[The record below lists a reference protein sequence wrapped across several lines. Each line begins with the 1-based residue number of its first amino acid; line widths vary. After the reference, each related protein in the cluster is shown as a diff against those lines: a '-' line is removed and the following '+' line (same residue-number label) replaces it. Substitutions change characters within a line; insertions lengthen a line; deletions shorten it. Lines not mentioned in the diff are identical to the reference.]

1 METNIYVEQL
11 LARNCSPVMAGIKPA
26 NLVSADLQKLPQDI
40 ESVLAQYE
48 QNFSGRGICFRVL
61 CRCERRVLILVY
73 SQSQL
78 QQAQQQPQV
87 ASFLQQCGYHMES
100 SLQERVYK
108 LGEKIRQ
115 SGEFP
120 HEIGLFLGYPLEDV
134 EGFIRH
140 KGQNFLYSGC
150 WKVYHDVERK
160 QQLFARY
167 IQCRNAV
174 CHQLQMGRS
183 LSRLF
188 CAGCTAQAQ

>member
-1 METNIYVEQL
+1 MEKNAYVEQL
-11 LARNCSPVMAGIKPA
+11 LARNCSPVLAGIKPA
-26 NLVSADLQKLPQDI
+26 NLVSADREKLPEQI
-40 ESVLAQYE
+40 EQILQQYE
-48 QNFSGRGICFRVL
+48 QDFSGRGICFRVL
-61 CRCERRVLILVY
+61 CHCERRVLILVY
-73 SQSQL
+73 SEKQL

-87 ASFLQQCGYHMES
+87 ASFLHKCGYDLGA
-100 SLQERVYK
+100 SLEERVCQ

-115 SGEFP
+115 NGEFP

-160 QQLFARY
+160 QQMFARY

-174 CHQLQMGRS
+174 CHQLKMGRS